1 MCVLAQLLKT
11 AVKTNKHIIMRKA
24 ILYTTIV
31 VFLIACGGVK
41 KTQEAINTG
50 NYSAAINKAIKNLAD
65 NKTKKGNQPYVLLLE
80 EAFQKYTQREL
91 ENIAY
96 LKKEGN
102 PANYNAIFNGYSR
115 LKNIQQR
122 IKPLLPLQ
130 VYEEDRNARFSFTNY
145 DNEILVAKDNLSDY
159 LYHNASELLQNAKYK
174 EDFRNAYRD
183 FEYLNEL
190 SPGYADSRQ
199 KMDEAYIKGLDYVKV
214 NMVNDTEQIVPERLE
229 EELLN
234 FNTYGLND
242 QWTQYHTNP
251 LAEVNYDYEMEVAF
265 RAINISPE
273 QIQEK
278 QIIKE
283 KQVKDGVEVLLDA
296 DGRVVKDSLGN
307 EIKVDRFRTVSCNF
321 YQFTQLKSAQVTGNV
336 SYIDLQSKQQL
347 NSYPLSSEFVFEHV
361 YANYNGDKR
370 ALDND
375 LVPLLNRVAV
385 PFPSN
390 EQMVYDAGEDLK
402 SRLKDIVVRHKFN

>member
-11 AVKTNKHIIMRKA
+11 AVKTYKHIIMRKT
-24 ILYTTIV
+24 ILFTTIV

-41 KTQEAINTG
+41 KTQEALNTG

-115 LKNIQQR
+115 LKNIQER

-130 VYEEDRNARFSFTNY
+130 VYEEDRNARFSFNNY

-159 LYHNASELLQNAKYK
+159 LYNNASELLQNAKYK

-214 NMVNDTEQIVPERLE
+214 NMVNDTEQIVPARLE

-278 QIIKE
+278 QIVKE
-283 KQVKDGVEVLLDA
+283 RQIKDGVEVLLDS

>member
-1 MCVLAQLLKT
+1 MK
-11 AVKTNKHIIMRKA
+11 KA
-24 ILYTTIV
+24 ILYSTV
-31 VFLIACGGVK
+31 LVLLIACGGVK

-50 NYSAAINKAIKNLAD
+50 NYSTAINKAIRNLAE

-80 EAFQKYTQREL
+80 EAYQKYTQREL

-102 PANYNAIFNGYSR
+102 PANYDAIFNGYSR
-115 LKNIQQR
+115 LKRIQEQ
-122 IKPLLPLQ
+122 IKPLLPLE
-130 VYEEDRNARFSFTNY
+130 VYEENRYAKFSFNNY
-145 DNEILVAKDNLSDY
+145 DNDILVAKDQLSDY
-159 LYHNASELLQNAKYK
+159 LYNNASELLQNARYK

-190 SPGYADSRQ
+190 SPGYADSKQ
-199 KMDEAYIKGLDYVKV
+199 KMEEAHTRGLDYVKV
-214 NMVNDTEQIVPERLE
+214 NMVNETEQIVPARLE

-242 QWTQYHTNP
+242 KWTEYHTNP
-251 LAEVNYDYEMEVAF
+251 LDEVNYDYEMQVAF

-278 QIIKE
+278 QIVKE
-283 KQVKDGVEVLLDA
+283 KQIKDGVETLLDG
-296 DGRVVKDSLGN
+296 DGRVVRDSLGN
-307 EIKVDRFRTVSCNF
+307 EIKIDRFRTVSCNF

-336 SYIDLQSKQQL
+336 SYIDLQRKQQL
-347 NSYPLSSEFVFEHV
+347 NTYPLSSEFVFEHV
-361 YANYNGDKR
+361 YANYNGDRR

-375 LVPLLNRVAV
+375 LVPLLNQVAV
-385 PFPSN
+385 PFPTN

-402 SRLKDIVVRHKFN
+402 SRLKDIVIRHKFN

>member
-1 MCVLAQLLKT
+1 MKKT
-11 AVKTNKHIIMRKA
+11 
-24 ILYTTIV
+24 ILFTTILV
-31 VFLIACGGVK
+31 LLIACGGVK

-50 NYSAAINKAIKNLAD
+50 NYSAAINKAIRNLAD

-80 EAFQKYTQREL
+80 EAFKKYTQREL

-102 PANYNAIFNGYSR
+102 PANYDAIFNGYNR
-115 LKNIQQR
+115 LKNIQEQ

-145 DNEILVAKDNLSDY
+145 NNEILVAKDNLSDY
-159 LYHNASELLQNAKYK
+159 LYNSASELLQNAKYK
-174 EDFRNAYRD
+174 EDYRNAYRD

-190 SPGYADSRQ
+190 SPGFADSRE
-199 KMDEAYIKGLDYVKV
+199 KMDEAYIQGLDYVKV
-214 NMVNDTEQIVPERLE
+214 NMVNDTEQIVPARLE

-251 LAEVNYDYEMEVAF
+251 LAEVNYDYEMQVAF

-283 KQVKDGVEVLLDA
+283 KQIKDGVEVLVDA

-307 EIKVDRFRTVSCNF
+307 EIEVDRFRTVSCNF

-336 SYIDLQSKQQL
+336 SYIDLQRKQQL
-347 NSYPLSSEFVFEHV
+347 NSYPISSEFVFEHV

-385 PFPSN
+385 PFPTN

-402 SRLKDIVVRHKFN
+402 SRLKDIVVRQKFN